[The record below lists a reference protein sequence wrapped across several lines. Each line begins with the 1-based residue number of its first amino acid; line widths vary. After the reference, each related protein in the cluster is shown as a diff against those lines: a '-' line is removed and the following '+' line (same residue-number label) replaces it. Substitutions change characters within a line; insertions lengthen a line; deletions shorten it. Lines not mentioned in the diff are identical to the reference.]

1 MNLPYLLLVAMVS
14 LLSGC
19 VSRSS
24 CSVVQTNSHQD
35 VTLKLDVYGVVP
47 QMCGVTSHATQKS
60 ILSASGRGPRYLGAD
75 VIEPA
80 RPDRK
85 TLGGTMTVDHA
96 RHRVNVNLT
105 YSNGE
110 PYWMNGGYRITTTR

>member
-24 CSVVQTNSHQD
+24 CSVVQTNAHQD

-47 QMCGVTSHATQKS
+47 QMCGITSHGAQQST
-60 ILSASGRGPRYLGAD
+60 LRASGRGPHYLGAD

-80 RPDRK
+80 RPDLK
-85 TLGGTMTVDHA
+85 TLGGTLTVDHA
-96 RHRVNVNLT
+96 RHRVNVDLT
-105 YSNGE
+105 YDNGQ
-110 PYWMNGGYRITTTR
+110 PYWMNGNYRITPTR